1 MCALLLNK
9 ASPAGTAP
17 PNADDDVRALTL
29 AIEDIFGVVDN
40 TTIAAAALTI
50 TSTGLKTVI
59 FQDAAADP
67 TAAGQLQ
74 RSGSA
79 LKFYNSAARVVY
91 IAAGTDV
98 AVADGGTGLS
108 SGTSGGVL
116 YFSAAATLASSA
128 ALTAKALMIGGG
140 AGAAPTTIAALTNGQ
155 LAIGSTGN
163 NPVPAALTAG
173 TNMAVSNGA
182 GSITLTATDR
192 VMVPC
197 SAAAVAS
204 AGATVFLGFS
214 SSATEADVSF
224 SSPVTGS
231 VTKLYTHASAAPG
244 SGKTF
249 TYHVMVN
256 GSATAVTHVVSDTS
270 TDGNS
275 SGSAAISGGQ
285 VISVRLVGSAGAAVA
300 NHQCFVLIGAT
311 G

>member
-1 MCALLLNK
+1 
-9 ASPAGTAP
+9 
-17 PNADDDVRALTL
+17 
-29 AIEDIFGVVDN
+29 
-40 TTIAAAALTI
+40 
-50 TSTGLKTVI
+50 
-59 FQDAAADP
+59 
-67 TAAGQLQ
+67 
-74 RSGSA
+74 
-79 LKFYNSAARVVY
+79 
-91 IAAGTDV
+91 
-98 AVADGGTGLS
+98 
-108 SGTSGGVL
+108 
-116 YFSAAATLASSA
+116 
-128 ALTAKALMIGGG
+128 MIGGG